1 MPPQQTNL
9 TSETKRDAAAIGPDL
24 SIALV
29 TSAMGSTLPAARH
42 DASIAVLRD
51 AVSEKDAAGPQA
63 AATRRLFSLLARY
76 WRAFQESRRSRSLRV
91 SVRDLSERQLMDIG
105 LPAGDIDHIAAHRA
119 IEGLRDATR
128 HLWMSRGVM

>member
-9 TSETKRDAAAIGPDL
+9 TSGTRRDAAGLGPDL

-29 TSAMGSTLPAARH
+29 TGAMGSALPAARH
-42 DASIAVLRD
+42 DSSIAALRD
-51 AVSEKDAAGPQA
+51 ALSDKDAAGPPA
-63 AATRRLFSLLARY
+63 AATRSVFNSLGRY
-76 WRAFQESRRSRSLRV
+76 WRAFQESRRSRSVRV